1 MASIYNYRLLVF
13 THGNLPFW
21 NMTSFTIFSDYL
33 KRVEV
38 FSSLIAGFT
47 AVDSI
52 VIELS
57 QMNKNK
63 ILCPCLTGKNITF
76 RTAAEL
82 KESAGTQLCSGSTSA
97 SRGSVTEGYPA
108 ESARKQGQLRSWS
121 LIIPQAW
128 RCE

>member
-57 QMNKNK
+57 QMNKK
-63 ILCPCLTGKNITF
+63 KY
-76 RTAAEL
+76 
-82 KESAGTQLCSGSTSA
+82 SAPA
-97 SRGSVTEGYPA
+97 SPA
-108 ESARKQGQLRSWS
+108 KTLHSEQQ
-121 LIIPQAW
+121 QN
-128 RCE
+128 